1 MFSLF
6 SSVPFAH
13 HVIYL
18 YNKVRQ
24 PWKTQKYAAQVMH
37 DLYFNAPAGLCGN
50 EDCGQ
55 MSAWYVFS
63 AMGFY
68 PVNPV
73 SGEYEI
79 GTPLF
84 PEIQMHLDNG
94 KTFTVLAPGVSRE
107 NIYIQSV
114 KVNGQP
120 YDKSY
125 ITHRQIMDART
136 HAQRTS
142 GDGREYKGFFA
153 SMNWTGVAQC
163 DIEMANAY
171 KRPFY
176 EYTTVGFYPA

>member
-1 MFSLF
+1 
-6 SSVPFAH
+6 
-13 HVIYL
+13 
-18 YNKVRQ
+18 
-24 PWKTQKYAAQVMH
+24 MH

-84 PEIQMHLDNG
+84 PEMRLNLGNG
-94 KTFTVLAPGVSRE
+94 KTFTVLAPNVSRE

-114 KVNGQP
+114 KINGQP

-125 ITHRQIMDART
+125 ITHQQIMDGST
-136 HAQRTS
+136 
-142 GDGREYKGFFA
+142 
-153 SMNWTGVAQC
+153 
-163 DIEMANAY
+163 IEFVMGNQPGEIWY
-171 KRPFY
+171 
-176 EYTTVGFYPA
+176 